1 MEKNMEFDKVFN
13 LGEVKIEL
21 SDLRDLKEEVEAEL
35 SSLSRELEN
44 FEKKKTIAL
53 DSLNDLVS
61 AVEKKD
67 NAICS
72 KTSDEY
78 LALCE
83 EAVSKETICLKHVSN
98 YDNEAHKKCKER
110 INLLS
115 KKLSEVNKRISILRR
130 KSNDSQ
136 NHYGN

>member
-13 LGEVKIEL
+13 PGEVKIEL

-98 YDNEAHKKCKER
+98 YDNAAHKNCSER
-110 INLLS
+110 IKSLK
-115 KKLSEVNKRISILRR
+115 KKLETINNRILTLRG
-130 KSNDSQ
+130 KS
-136 NHYGN
+136 